1 MDPTGDQESGAFRDT
16 PGGTLIADAVDYEL
30 PLGALG
36 TLAHVLFV
44 RRTLERIFDYR
55 RARVAELLGPEL
67 DAEGGQPT

>member
-1 MDPTGDQESGAFRDT
+1 LPTPST
-16 PGGTLIADAVDYEL
+16 TSS

-36 TLAHVLFV
+36 TVAHVLFV

-67 DAEGGQPT
+67 DAEAGQPT